1 MSEKNIQALAIKSS
15 SHPPGVEYEWK
26 AIPSIQEFTK
36 NIIIPEVAGAEE
48 GGTFRLWCRVCL
60 LCLRGRSCSR
70 MPWTKS
76 RIQPSEFRAG
86 QVLRIAH

>member
-15 SHPPGVEYEWK
+15 SQPPGVEYEWK

-48 GGTFRLWCRVCL
+48 GGDLSTVVS
-60 LCLRGRSCSR
+60 G
-70 MPWTKS
+70 MPS
-76 RIQPSEFRAG
+76 VFARAFLFKNALD
-86 QVLRIAH
+86 QIKDPAQAN